1 MKNLTLSARKVK
13 LNGFTLIEL
22 LVVIAIIAI
31 LAAILLPALNSA
43 RARGRDASCKS
54 NLKQLIMG
62 LQNYADDYDGFSP
75 KHANNNYTY
84 SDGSTGAAAWS
95 DIIVDLGYIGSGKL
109 REQKQGSLPFWCS
122 STATA
127 GEAGDYGINY
137 HIARH
142 ESANDPAGNNTAKC
156 YTPKWGR
163 VATPSR
169 FLVLADCATAVS
181 NTTGAG
187 EKVGRTYFGANSS
200 FFGGDWCSD
209 FASDCPYGIS
219 IVRHNDKANTALAD
233 GHVDAIQKEEMP
245 TTYNQASQLTK
256 YALNRRQIEKI

>member
-1 MKNLTLSARKVK
+1 MRRVASILSRKK
-13 LNGFTLIEL
+13 PFTLIEL

-62 LQNYADDYDGFSP
+62 LQNYADDYEGFSP
-75 KHANNNYTY
+75 RHAESSRQY

-127 GEAGDYGINY
+127 GEAGDYGINI
-137 HIARH
+137 HISRYA
-142 ESANDPAGNNTAKC
+142 SATDTGNAGKC
-156 YTPKWGR
+156 WTPKWGR

-169 FLVLADCATAVS
+169 FLILADCATAVS

-187 EKVGRTYFGANSS
+187 EKVGRTYFGAPTS

-219 IVRHNDKANTALAD
+219 IVRHSDKANTALAD
-233 GHVDAIQKEEMP
+233 GHVDAIQKSELPP
-245 TTYNQASQLTK
+245 TYTEPSQLTK